1 MTSFI
6 PTTVKLDATNG
17 TDNDSNQ
24 IIEESNNAVEA
35 LETPNQSTNTT
46 TSKSKRYIEI
56 LPPTIFNRV
65 SLVDN
70 QCNEIQISAHIIK
83 SKPFLQEV
91 SYLFPS
97 LINKFTIDEN
107 IYTNPL
113 IVIHTMQHAVDELI
127 KVGEDIEVEKDRLLI
142 NVR

>member
-1 MTSFI
+1 MTS
-6 PTTVKLDATNG
+6 TTVELDASNSIISDSIQIDIEF
-17 TDNDSNQ
+17 DNTRA
-24 IIEESNNAVEA
+24 IE
-35 LETPNQSTNTT
+35 TTNQSTNTT
-46 TSKSKRYIEI
+46 TCITKRYIEI

-65 SLVDN
+65 SRVDN
-70 QCNEIQISAHIIK
+70 RYNEIQISAHIIK

-97 LINKFTIDEN
+97 LINKFIIDEN
-107 IYTNPL
+107 ISTNPL
-113 IVIHTMQHAVDELI
+113 IVIHTMQHAVDELV

>member
-6 PTTVKLDATNG
+6 STSVELDTSNSIADDSIQIVEETKNTVAIETTIHSTSTITGAT
-17 TDNDSNQ
+17 
-24 IIEESNNAVEA
+24 
-35 LETPNQSTNTT
+35 
-46 TSKSKRYIEI
+46 KRYIEI

-65 SLVDN
+65 SRIDN
-70 QCNEIQISAHIIK
+70 RCNEIQISAHIIK

-97 LINKFTIDEN
+97 IIDKFTGDEN
-107 IYTNPL
+107 ISTDPL
-113 IVIHTMQHAVDELI
+113 IVIHTMQHAVDELV